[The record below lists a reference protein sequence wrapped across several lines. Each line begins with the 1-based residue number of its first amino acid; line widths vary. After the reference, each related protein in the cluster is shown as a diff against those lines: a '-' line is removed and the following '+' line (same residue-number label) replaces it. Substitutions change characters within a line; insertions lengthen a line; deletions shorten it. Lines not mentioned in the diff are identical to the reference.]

1 MVIHYE
7 KLNGKNFNTYS
18 LDHFV
23 RHQRVSECWRNVDGQ
38 WKLIPI
44 EFEENWTVE
53 QCQKIAA
60 DVALHMENDQ
70 TAIGAFDGEEV
81 IGFITVSHNI
91 FGNTAKYVELVCFQ
105 VSEPYRGIGIGK
117 ALFYQA
123 CEEAKKLGADK
134 LYISAHS
141 SKESQAAYKAM
152 GCIHA
157 EEINQKLAEDK
168 ALIPNGYVGDPK
180 CSQYIETNLKEADR
194 RIARDIVNSFAK

>member
-1 MVIHYE
+1 MTIHYE
-7 KLNGKNFNTYS
+7 ELNGKNFNTYS

-23 RHQRVSECWRNVDGQ
+23 RHQRVIECWRNVDGQ

-44 EFEENWTVE
+44 EFEENWSVE

-105 VSEPYRGIGIGK
+105 VSEPYRGKKIGK
-117 ALFYQA
+117 TLFYKA
-123 CEEAKKLGADK
+123 CEEAKRLGADK

-141 SKESQAAYKAM
+141 SKESQAAYKAI
-152 GCIHA
+152 GCVHA
-157 EEINQKLAEDK
+157 EEINQKLAEEEPCDVQ
-168 ALIPNGYVGDPK
+168 LEYVLD
-180 CSQYIETNLKEADR
+180 
-194 RIARDIVNSFAK
+194 